1 MQANGNAGPIAR
13 TSSDNA
19 VCANEICETCWTA
32 TALDMFQLPAHT
44 DTKTENEFDLT
55 GISYVQLSRVIETG
69 SNYHILLPSGVR
81 RPRQHQT
88 LLWSPIVSTP
98 AAISCEIQD
107 ISIVLSSTRFYCRNT
122 TLLFQV
128 STVDLTCVICGTN
141 ILCQCV
147 PDKEEGRTP
156 LSRHVT
162 IIRI

>member
-1 MQANGNAGPIAR
+1 MTNCKNIERQCSLCKRNLWNMLNCNSTGY
-13 TSSDNA
+13 
-19 VCANEICETCWTA
+19 V
-32 TALDMFQLPAHT
+32 PASCPYRYK
-44 DTKTENEFDLT
+44 DREWVWSFDLT

-81 RPRQHQT
+81 RPFQHQT
-88 LLWSPIVSTP
+88 LLWSSIVSTP

-107 ISIVLSSTRFYCRNT
+107 ISIVLSSTRFYCRNK